1 MSWPEKCKI
10 LHLSKLDNAVDADF
24 AALLAIALRGELKE
38 GRAMVKTIGKWTGAS
53 DRSIKMWLAG
63 TAVPGS
69 DHLITLMQKS
79 KAVLATVLAAAGWEV
94 DP

>member
-10 LHLSKLDNAVDADF
+10 LHLSKLDNAADADF
-24 AALLAIALRGELKE
+24 AALLAIALRAELQE
-38 GRAMVKTIGKWTGAS
+38 GRAMVKTIGSWTGAS

-63 TAVPGS
+63 TAVPRS